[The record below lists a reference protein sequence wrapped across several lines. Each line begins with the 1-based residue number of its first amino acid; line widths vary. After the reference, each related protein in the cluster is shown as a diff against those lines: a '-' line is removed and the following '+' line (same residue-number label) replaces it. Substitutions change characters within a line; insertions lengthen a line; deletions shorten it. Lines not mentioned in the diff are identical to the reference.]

1 LRRFGAVLACLSIS
15 AAHKAAPTVFVKAK
29 TREAKGIISSKKAA
43 IPKLQ
48 ENMISNSNHGV
59 EGKRAYEA

>member
-1 LRRFGAVLACLSIS
+1 VLSCFSMS

-29 TREAKGIISSKKAA
+29 ISEAKGTISRTNDA

-48 ENMISNSNHGV
+48 WSMISKYGYSSIGETHEV
-59 EGKRAYEA
+59 

>member
-1 LRRFGAVLACLSIS
+1 MS

-29 TREAKGIISSKKAA
+29 TREAKGTISSKDDV

-48 ENMISNSNHGV
+48 GE
-59 EGKRAYEA
+59 